1 MLLQYR
7 SYGSAAGSG
16 RASDCARE
24 CVQVREALGVE
35 GRKFVECTPEVH
47 SNFMADWMLDVRP
60 LPLATALQSCAPSVL
75 LRVSHSFGLIDCMV
89 GVLCSPEQASTLP
102 SR

>member
-47 SNFMADWMLDVRP
+47 TNFMADWMLDVRP
-60 LPLATALQSCAPSVL
+60 CHLPPHCSPALPLCYSGCHTALV
-75 LRVSHSFGLIDCMV
+75 
-89 GVLCSPEQASTLP
+89 
-102 SR
+102 